1 MVFLGSLAQR
11 NPISGSLEYMDTYM
25 LGRYIENQKRS
36 KWSAKVK
43 EQYSENIDLWSI
55 GCTLVY
61 IACNCAAFAAS
72 TPDDILNLHNSR
84 EPNAIMGSNINNK
97 ITFSSSFREV
107 SPLRRTASEKLQN
120 RYLDI
125 IRECFKPLAERD
137 ADVFFKSV
145 DELRSRKLCYMIDIN
160 RGFGQYE
167 MGEKLGSQP
176 CSSETKSV
184 FAMKSVDH
192 FCAAL
197 RFPVQVVFT
206 LTKDSNIKLRKT
218 PLIVMPSDPT
228 GKFIHVIKS
237 RCSSIKIIVSQV
249 KQPDFDISML
259 KHLCLII
266 VNDSNFET
274 IQEHHI
280 NPTDVVKNYIY
291 TQYSEIEQIY
301 KDMGKV
307 KRTVELDSLQTR
319 CGNIELD
326 LQKKLKEY
334 GKLVYGRKEKVGL
347 LQSLSSAI
355 LATDGIMKNT
365 IVF

>member
-1 MVFLGSLAQR
+1 
-11 NPISGSLEYMDTYM
+11 M

-36 KWSAKVK
+36 KWSTKVK

-97 ITFSSSFREV
+97 ITFSSTFREV

-120 RYLDI
+120 RYLYI

-167 MGEKLGSQP
+167 MGEKLGSEP
-176 CSSETKSV
+176 CSSDTKSV

-192 FCAAL
+192 FCVAL

-266 VNDSNFET
+266 VNDSDFEA
-274 IQEHHI
+274 IQENHI
-280 NPTDVVKNYIY
+280 NPTDEVKNYIY

-334 GKLVYGRKEKVGL
+334 GKLVYGRREKIGL